1 MNHFRFHA
9 YSDIRF
15 GEGQIRALPEL
26 LAPYGKKILL
36 VYGGGSIKKNGLY
49 SQVLKLLS
57 DFSVYDLP
65 GVEPNPKI
73 TSVREGVKLCLR
85 ERSMRSSRP

>member
-36 VYGGGSIKKNGLY
+36 VYGGGSIKKNEY
-49 SQVLKLLS
+49 RSK
-57 DFSVYDLP
+57 
-65 GVEPNPKI
+65 
-73 TSVREGVKLCLR
+73 REI
-85 ERSMRSSRP
+85 